1 MPAKQTKESIEAEL
15 NESEKDRA
23 VRKLRDVAQGALE
36 MEKRLEEREA
46 ELGLPTFYR
55 SRPLVER
62 MAAIGMSQDVIDHA
76 KIWLDALSKIVSGRG
91 DELPGDLKR
100 ELAEVPDAE
109 LTGAELLADIVR
121 KHPKA

>member
-36 MEKRLEEREA
+36 MEKHLEEREA

-62 MAAIGMSQDVIDHA
+62 MAAIGMSQDAIDHA
-76 KIWLDALSKIVSGRG
+76 QTWVDALSKIVSGRG
-91 DELPGDLKR
+91 DELPDHLKK
-100 ELAEVPDAE
+100 ELAEDADAE
-109 LTGAELLADIVR
+109 LVGAELLAGIVR